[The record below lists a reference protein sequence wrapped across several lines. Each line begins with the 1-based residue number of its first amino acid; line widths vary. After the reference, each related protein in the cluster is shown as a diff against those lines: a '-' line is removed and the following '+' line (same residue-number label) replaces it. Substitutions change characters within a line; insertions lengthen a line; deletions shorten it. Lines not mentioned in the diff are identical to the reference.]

1 MRFLSNLDLGDNVPD
16 LTIEQRN
23 AKQLLAD
30 TFASFGLTDSAFIDE
45 IERAILGNLDAQ
57 GNVMTATATA
67 QIRQTDAYQARFAGN
82 RLRRTAIQEAM
93 ARGETPTMSELSE
106 ARYIEL
112 EDSYRETLRAANV
125 PAQFYSNTT
134 YLAKM
139 IGNDLS
145 TGEVAARASLA
156 KQAAAQASPEI
167 KQQLQSLYGV
177 GENQV
182 SAFFLDPEL
191 GRETISTVAAGNAAI
206 LAASAARS
214 GLTLSRTQAEALAQ
228 RVAPTNEQALV
239 SDVVFGETSRTA
251 GLAATGVSGEMA
263 SVNAEDVI
271 LASTGNTEAQA
282 KLDKERLKRQSE
294 YQAASGMAETQKGV
308 VGLQRANL

>member
-1 MRFLSNLDLGDNVPD
+1 MAD
-16 LTIEQRN
+16 LTFTQKN
-23 AKQLLAD
+23 AKQLLID
-30 TFASFGLTDSAFIDE
+30 TFAAYGLNDQAFVDAIQQ
-45 IERAILGNLDAQ
+45 AILDNTDKD
-57 GNVMTATATA
+57 GNVSQATATA
-67 QIRQTDAYQARFAGN
+67 QIRNTDAYALRFAGN
-82 RLRRTAIQEAM
+82 QMRKTAIQEAM
-93 ARGETPTMSELSE
+93 ARGEIPTMFELSE
-106 ARYIEL
+106 AKYIEM
-112 EDSYRETLRAANV
+112 EDSYREVLKKANV
-125 PAQFYSNTT
+125 PPQFYSSTT

-145 TGEVAARASLA
+145 TGEVAARASIA
-156 KQAAAQASPEI
+156 QQAASQANPEI

-182 SAFFLDPEL
+182 AAFFLDPEL
-191 GRETISTVAAGNAAI
+191 GRETIDTVAAGNAAI

-214 GLTLSRTQAEALAQ
+214 GLTLSKTQAEALAQ
-228 RVAPTNEQALV
+228 RVAPTNEQAIV
-239 SDVVFGETSRTA
+239 ADVVFGETARTA

-271 LASTGNTEAQA
+271 LASTGNAEAQA